1 MNSFSD
7 KNEINL
13 NLDLYNL
20 EKNKGI
26 HDLLRPNDRK
36 ARVN

>member
-26 HDLLRPNDRK
+26 NDLLRPNDRK